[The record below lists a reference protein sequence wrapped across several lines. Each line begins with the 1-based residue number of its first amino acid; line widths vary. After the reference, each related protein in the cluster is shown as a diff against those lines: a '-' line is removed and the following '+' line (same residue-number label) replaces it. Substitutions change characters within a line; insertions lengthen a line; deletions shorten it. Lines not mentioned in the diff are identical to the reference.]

1 MKQYNGNSLSFH
13 SNNCGNIVSTTQN
26 DGITIEWQQITA
38 VKSFITPA
46 AANNGTKLITTV
58 KKFTGRA
65 PEQEVEEK
73 LSQHL
78 KRKRDKR
85 YRKQKCF
92 AD

>member
-1 MKQYNGNSLSFH
+1 MVIHCH
-13 SNNCGNIVSTTQN
+13 SIVTTVVILFLQHR
-26 DGITIEWQQITA
+26 IIVEWLQ
-38 VKSFITPA
+38 KGFITLTPA
-46 AANNGTKLITTV
+46 YNGTKLITTV

-73 LSQHL
+73 LSQQL